1 MAAGTIDFANDG
13 FAVMLV
19 DERYVADKDHRTVGD
34 INGEVRD
41 AVGYA
46 NQPARVTVNADA
58 QRNRVEIVLGEAEW
72 LRATIRAAGA
82 IYHKTDGR
90 LVAFI
95 DFGGNVASTNGQFL
109 LTPSVLRLQN

>member
-1 MAAGTIDFANDG
+1 MAAGAIDFANDR
-13 FAVMLV
+13 FSVMLV
-19 DERYVADKDHRTVGD
+19 DDRYQADKDHRSIGD
-34 INGEVRD
+34 IKGEVRD
-41 AVGYA
+41 AIGYFIQQA
-46 NQPARVTVNADA
+46 LVTVNSDA

-72 LRATIRAAGA
+72 LQATIRAAGA